1 MLKGLAFIFVGD
13 LMSSFFELSSSVSG
27 LERFKINTLRTG
39 LALIAIAA
47 CVLWGVNFLFQEFN
61 LIKVLLLAFLSSYA
75 AFAFFSRAESVAFKC
90 SPYLLFAG
98 YLSFTFYE
106 VTAVAGADYAL
117 LQGPLIVVC
126 CYIAMIKQ
134 HARLSAALVVVTPI
148 AATYWSPENSLVA
161 IRMLVVDLL
170 IWLLVDRL
178 LGLYSR
184 SIAKI
189 EEVNSHLEKANRAK
203 SDFLANVS
211 HEIRTPLNGI
221 FGSLQVI
228 KSEAQDT
235 DLVHRYVDVA
245 MGSYRSVVGIV
256 NDVLDLAKISEGKLS
271 LVVEPTN
278 IKSLADQVIAESM
291 PIAESKSIVLQVH
304 YDETLIDLIRL
315 ADTKA
320 ISQVLRNLLSNAI
333 KFTETGKVE
342 LYVEPDSNSGS
353 DGVRFRVVDTGVGIP
368 TDKLELIFES
378 FEQVEAARLTER
390 RGTGLGLAITRVL
403 VELMH
408 GTISVSSLMGVGT
421 EFSVRLPL
429 VRTAEQPTRE
439 RVRENLSDLT
449 EARILLVEDVATNRM
464 ICKALLKDAPY
475 EIEEAVDGKTGVTAA
490 LKQPYDLILMDIQ
503 MPIMDGFEALRALQF
518 AHYDAPVVA
527 CTANVMKEDVDA
539 YLNAGFAA
547 VVGKPYLKADLI
559 DTIEAVRK
567 KTSSMS

>member
-1 MLKGLAFIFVGD
+1 MARTRTEVATLQELEHFRFSAVRWGMALIFVASILVAGVNLFFYEFNAPKVILLLLTGIIGLVAALSRPGDKLVRAAPYGICFTFSAYSVYEIYLASNFIYSILYVPITILYAYICLAQPRARFLSLLLTGLPALAFV
-13 LMSSFFELSSSVSG
+13 
-27 LERFKINTLRTG
+27 
-39 LALIAIAA
+39 
-47 CVLWGVNFLFQEFN
+47 
-61 LIKVLLLAFLSSYA
+61 
-75 AFAFFSRAESVAFKC
+75 FA
-90 SPYLLFAG
+90 
-98 YLSFTFYE
+98 
-106 VTAVAGADYAL
+106 
-117 LQGPLIVVC
+117 
-126 CYIAMIKQ
+126 
-134 HARLSAALVVVTPI
+134 
-148 AATYWSPENSLVA
+148 PEQSLVA
-161 IRMLVVDLL
+161 LRMLVISLL
-170 IWLLVDRL
+170 AWFITDRL
-178 LGLYSR
+178 MLLYVR
-184 SIAKI
+184 SITEISEINAR
-189 EEVNSHLEKANRAK
+189 LESANRAK

-256 NDVLDLAKISEGKLS
+256 NGLLDLAKISEGKLS

-291 PIAESKSIVLQVH
+291 PIAESKGIGLQVH
-304 YDETLIDLIRL
+304 CDKTLTESIRL
-315 ADTKA
+315 ADSKA

-333 KFTETGKVE
+333 KFTETGEVE
-342 LYVEPDSNSGS
+342 LYVEPDSDASS
-353 DGVRFRVVDTGVGIP
+353 DSVLFRVVDTGVGIP

-390 RGTGLGLAITRVL
+390 RGTGLGLAITKAL

-408 GTISVSSLMGVGT
+408 GTVSVSSQIGVGK

-429 VRTAEQPTRE
+429 ARTAEQPTRE
-439 RVRENLSDLT
+439 RVRENLSELT
-449 EARILLVEDVATNRM
+449 AARILLVEDLATNRM
-464 ICKALLKDAPY
+464 LCKAMLKDAPY
-475 EIEEAVDGKTGVTAA
+475 EIDEAVDGKAGVTAA

-503 MPIMDGFEALRALQF
+503 MPIMDGFEALSSLKF
-518 AHYDAPVVA
+518 AQYEAPVVA

-567 KTSSMS
+567 KTPSIS

>member
-1 MLKGLAFIFVGD
+1 MPAF
-13 LMSSFFELSSSVSG
+13 LELPSSLSE
-27 LERFKINTLRTG
+27 LERFRINTLRTG
-39 LALIAIAA
+39 LALITVAA
-47 CVLWGVNFLFQEFN
+47 LVLGLVNLLFQEFN
-61 LIKVLLLAFLSSYA
+61 LIKIVLLVFLASYA
-75 AFAFFSRAESVAFKC
+75 GFAVFSRAESIAFKL

-98 YLSFTFYE
+98 YLSFTLYE
-106 VTAVAGADYAL
+106 VTAVTGADYAL
-117 LQGPLIVVC
+117 LQGPLIIAY
-126 CYIAMIKQ
+126 CYIGMVKQ
-134 HARLSAALVVVTPI
+134 HARVGAALVVLTPI
-148 AATYWSPENSLVA
+148 AAVYWSPENSLVA
-161 IRMLVVDLL
+161 IRMLIADLL
-170 IWLLVDRL
+170 IWVLIDRL
-178 LGLYSR
+178 LDLYSR

-189 EEVNSHLEKANRAK
+189 EEVNSRLEEANRAK

-291 PIAESKSIVLQVH
+291 PIAESKGIGLQVH
-304 YDETLIDLIRL
+304 CDETLTESIRL
-315 ADTKA
+315 ADSKA

-333 KFTETGKVE
+333 KFTETGEVE
-342 LYVEPDSNSGS
+342 LYVEPDSSASS
-353 DGVRFRVVDTGVGIP
+353 DSVLFRVVDTGVGIP

-390 RGTGLGLAITRVL
+390 TGTGLGLAITKAL
-403 VELMH
+403 VELMR
-408 GTISVSSLMGVGT
+408 GTISVSSQIGVGT

-429 VRTAEQPTRE
+429 ARTAEQPARK
-439 RVRENLSDLT
+439 RVREDLSELT

-464 ICKALLKDAPY
+464 LCKAMLKDAPY
-475 EIEEAVDGKTGVTAA
+475 EIDEAVDGKAGVKAA

-503 MPIMDGFEALRALQF
+503 MPIMDGFEALRSLKF
-518 AHYDAPVVA
+518 AQYDAPVVA

-567 KTSSMS
+567 KTPSMN

>member
-1 MLKGLAFIFVGD
+1 
-13 LMSSFFELSSSVSG
+13 MSSFFELSSSVSG

>member
-1 MLKGLAFIFVGD
+1 MTDYI
-13 LMSSFFELSSSVSG
+13 ELSKPVTE
-27 LERFKINTLRTG
+27 LERFKINTLRTALTLVCSAAVVLG
-39 LALIAIAA
+39 LLN
-47 CVLWGVNFLFQEFN
+47 LLFQEFN
-61 LIKVLLLAFLSSYA
+61 LIKIALLAFLSSYA
-75 AFAFFSRAESVAFKC
+75 GFAFFSRAESTAFKL

-98 YLSFTFYE
+98 YLSFTLYE
-106 VTAVAGADYAL
+106 VSAVAGADYSL
-117 LQGPLIVVC
+117 LQGPLIITY
-126 CYIAMIKQ
+126 CYIGMVKQ
-134 HARLSAALVVVTPI
+134 HARVTAGLVVLTPI
-148 AATYWSPENSLVA
+148 AAVYVSPETSLVA
-161 IRMLVVDLL
+161 IRMLIADLL
-170 IWLLVDRL
+170 IWILADKLLEI
-178 LGLYSR
+178 YSH

-189 EEVNSHLEKANRAK
+189 EEVNTRLELANRAK

-256 NDVLDLAKISEGKLS
+256 NDVLDLAKISEGKMS

-278 IKSLADQVIAESM
+278 IKCLADQVLAESM
-291 PIAESKSIVLQVH
+291 PIAESKSIGLQVN
-304 YDETLIDLIRL
+304 YDATLTGLIRL

-342 LYVEPDSNSGS
+342 LYVEPDSDASS
-353 DGVRFRVVDTGVGIP
+353 DSVLFRVVDTGVGIP

-390 RGTGLGLAITRVL
+390 RGTGLGLAITRAL

-408 GTISVSSLMGVGT
+408 GTITVSSVMGVGT

-429 VRTAEQPTRE
+429 ARTAEQPTRE
-439 RVRENLSDLT
+439 RVRENLSELT

-464 ICKALLKDAPY
+464 LCKAMLKDAPY
-475 EIEEAVDGKTGVTAA
+475 GIDEAVDGKAGVAAA

-503 MPIMDGFEALRALQF
+503 MPIMDGFEALRSLKF
-518 AHYDAPVVA
+518 AQYDAPVVA

-567 KTSSMS
+567 KTPYMS